1 MKKFLDIAEARGDTA
16 VFTFGRFN
24 PPTIGHQKLLD
35 KVASVAKSNP
45 GAPYYIFASHS
56 ENPKKD
62 PLPYVKK
69 VAYMKKMFSKH
80 SRNITTTRDRT
91 VFELAV
97 TLHNKGH
104 RAIVMVVGSD
114 RVTEFDTLLNKYN
127 GVEGRHGYYGFDNIE
142 VVSAGERD
150 PDAEGVTGMSASK
163 MRAAASA
170 NDYDTFKLGLP
181 KNFNNG
187 MSLFKDVRKFMGI
200 RESFI
205 EHQVNMT
212 EEDVI
217 RDMYIENKI
226 FCTGDI
232 VEDEYSGVSGAVVR
246 RGTNYLVFA
255 ESDGTTHKRWLYEV
269 RRVKQDKD
277 VEDMKGTQPAKYFA
291 KDADGDKMSTA
302 TKKARARH
310 FAKGDSREPAPGDAD
325 ADTKPSKYTKKYKKM
340 FGEEE
345 IKYPKVKENKDGE
358 KYLSADYKNFKS
370 EKPSDSVTKEEMQKL
385 KKFGERRTKEVEESV
400 KKHDAD
406 PSYAMKEYMD
416 SKNLEYSQEE
426 IDKINVAGSTISR
439 HYKNLHQR
447 ARPWQMSKEM
457 NMDINVM
464 RRPSDS
470 MNTPAYPS
478 GHSLQSRLVAEYY
491 AEKYPDHKEELIKAA
506 DECGVGRVMAGWH
519 YPSDHKHGVKLA
531 KEALPILDIS
541 SDMKESNLKKV
552 YQRAYN
558 NIVKDYTD
566 MVKKGKGKHSNSF
579 YLSRAA
585 MNYGFDSIKPIKDYI
600 NSLVKSNELPKE
612 LSAENEKIEE
622 DNKRIPRK
630 KGQPANSDKHSD
642 LYTDENPKGTIH
654 GLKFATVQDAKDS
667 VKKIENSG
675 KKHAHKIQAAIA
687 MEQRAREM
695 GKKAEADVYRA
706 YIEKMKKI
714 TKQRNEELDM
724 VKTFQQ
730 FQLDEKIE
738 GLVNKSKQTGVPY
751 SILKKSYDRGMAAWK
766 GGHRPGASQQQW
778 AFARV
783 NSMLTGGKADP
794 DLQKQI
800 RAGGYKKKKKSK
812 SEDFEE
818 DAPCWDTHKQ
828 VGMKKKNGKMVPNC
842 VPKEEKILSFKEHVS
857 NSLYDHAIMESEYQG
872 RKVKLNDPFRLPSG
886 SKKKFGVYVK
896 NDKGNVVKVTFGDPN
911 MGINRDDPEARKSFR
926 ARHQCDTNPGPKWK
940 ARYWSCYQ
948 WRAGSKVDN

>member
-226 FCTGDI
+226 FCIGDI
-232 VEDEYSGVSGAVVR
+232 VEDDYSGVSGAVVR

-255 ESDGTTHKRWLYEV
+255 EGDGTTHKRWLYEV

-310 FAKGDSREPAPGDAD
+310 FAKGDSREPAPGDAG

-426 IDKINVAGSTISR
+426 IDKINTAGSTISR

-541 SDMKESNLKKV
+541 SDVKESSLK
-552 YQRAYN
+552 
-558 NIVKDYTD
+558 
-566 MVKKGKGKHSNSF
+566 
-579 YLSRAA
+579 
-585 MNYGFDSIKPIKDYI
+585 
-600 NSLVKSNELPKE
+600 
-612 LSAENEKIEE
+612 E

>member
-142 VVSAGERD
+142 VISAGERD

-541 SDMKESNLKKV
+541 SDVKESSLKKV